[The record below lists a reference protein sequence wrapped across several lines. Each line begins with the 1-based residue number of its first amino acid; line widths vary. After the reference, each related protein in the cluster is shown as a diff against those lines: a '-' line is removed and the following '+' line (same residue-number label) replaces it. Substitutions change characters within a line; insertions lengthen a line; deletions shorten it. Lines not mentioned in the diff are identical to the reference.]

1 MNEIYTIGGYDASTM
16 TPDVGTTLPDAA
28 TGTAIGAGAAFLV
41 IGIYL
46 AVLFSMLVGG
56 VLNYVLQSIALFTI
70 AKNRGMKSAWCAW
83 VTYANVW
90 LLGSVSD
97 LHDRER
103 GLNRHWG
110 RILLIT
116 RILGSGLLLV
126 SYLAFLA
133 IAVVSVMMGSG
144 EPNTTILVIGIIC
157 FYAMLFVSLL
167 LSSVSSVG
175 AWICIYKIF
184 DVIVPEKAVKY
195 FIISLIVPLG
205 CAICLMCARKSMLG
219 VPEEL
224 LPEEDENEVFTSEPL
239 DQE

>member
-1 MNEIYTIGGYDASTM
+1 MNEIYTIGGFDASTVA
-16 TPDVGTTLPDAA
+16 PDVGTVMPDAA
-28 TGTAIGAGAAFLV
+28 TGTAIGAGATFLV

-83 VTYANVW
+83 VPLANAW

-97 LHDRER
+97 LHDRQR

-110 RILLIT
+110 RTLLICK
-116 RILGSGLLLV
+116 ILGPCVFLLG
-126 SYLAFLA
+126 YLGFVA
-133 IAVVSVMMGSG
+133 IAIVSAIAGG
-144 EPNTTILVIGIIC
+144 GDPNTGIMLVGAIA
-157 FYAMLFVSLL
+157 FYLLLFVSIPFYTIAQFGTY
-167 LSSVSSVG
+167 V
-175 AWICIYKIF
+175 CIYKIF
-184 DVIVPEKAVKY
+184 DVVVPEKAVKY
-195 FIISLIVPLG
+195 IIISLIVPFG
-205 CAICLMCARKSMLG
+205 CAICMMRARKSMLG

-224 LPEEDENEVFTSEPL
+224 LPEENENEVFTSEPL